1 MKTLT
6 SEQASALVAFLDAF
20 DLTTT
25 GAWAGIESCMR
36 DDFGIDDPEAALADA
51 REALS
56 QL

>member
-36 DDFGIDDPEAALADA
+36 DDFGIDDPEAALAEA